1 MPFLGFSNSCISLKI
16 LYFPCACNFISKTS
30 RGEGFTKQSF
40 IWGGHALRYSDPS
53 PFVQCI
59 PFLTEKLHVPLLH
72 SFCPFHIHV
81 PPCNLQLCK
90 FMYCLFKKYEQLTKP
105 EHFLNFFTAI
115 NAKCICWPFWPCY
128 RPKWQISLP
137 LHMLELKKSVH
148 FHNLRPE
155 KPLLTWPVFCFP
167 SEFELWRF

>member
-16 LYFPCACNFISKTS
+16 LYFPCACNFISDTS

-72 SFCPFHIHV
+72 SFCLFHIHV

-90 FMYCLFKKYEQLTKP
+90 FMHCLLKNMNNLQNQDIFSTFHSHKCKMHLLALLALLQTKMTDFP
-105 EHFLNFFTAI
+105 T
-115 NAKCICWPFWPCY
+115 
-128 RPKWQISLP
+128 P
-137 LHMLELKKSVH
+137 LHASTKEIRTLS
-148 FHNLRPE
+148 
-155 KPLLTWPVFCFP
+155 
-167 SEFELWRF
+167 

>member
-16 LYFPCACNFISKTS
+16 LYFPCACNFISETS

-59 PFLTEKLHVPLLH
+59 PFLTEKLHVLLLH

-90 FMYCLFKKYEQLTKP
+90 FMHCLFKKLIWITYKTRTFSQLFHSHKCKMHLVALLALLQTKM
-105 EHFLNFFTAI
+105 
-115 NAKCICWPFWPCY
+115 
-128 RPKWQISLP
+128 RD
-137 LHMLELKKSVH
+137 
-148 FHNLRPE
+148 
-155 KPLLTWPVFCFP
+155 FP
-167 SEFELWRF
+167 TPSHASTKEIRTLS